1 VYALNI
7 ILRQKRLSEL
17 QKDFINNMTHEFKTP
32 ISTIHIASEALLQD
46 ASISGDKSLKNYT
59 QIIKEQ
65 NERLNR
71 QVEKVLQIAEIERK
85 EIELKYEEVG
95 AHKQINSIAK
105 SVELKLKNREGK
117 IEINLGAVDDV
128 LHCDKLHLTNILY
141 NIIDN
146 SLKYTQS
153 KPAIKIETS
162 EMERFLY
169 LKISDN
175 GMGIPQE
182 HLQEVKNK
190 FFRVPTGRVH
200 NVKGFGL
207 GLYYVDQICK
217 AHNWQWDIESKLGE
231 GTTILLKIKR

>member
-1 VYALNI
+1 
-7 ILRQKRLSEL
+7 
-17 QKDFINNMTHEFKTP
+17 M
-32 ISTIHIASEALLQD
+32 
-46 ASISGDKSLKNYT
+46 
-59 QIIKEQ
+59 
-65 NERLNR
+65 
-71 QVEKVLQIAEIERK
+71 LQIAEIERK

-95 AHKQINSIAK
+95 VHKQINSIAK

-117 IEINLGAVDDV
+117 IEISLNAADD
-128 LHCDKLHLTNILY
+128 LLNCDKLHLTNILY

-153 KPAIKIETS
+153 KPYIKIETS

-182 HLQEVKNK
+182 HLQDVKNK

-217 AHNWQWDIESKLGE
+217 AHNWQ
-231 GTTILLKIKR
+231 